1 MIIPSTQSV
10 VACLLLAAGT
20 CSFAQHAGNA
30 TFDGSYHVSKG
41 VDLSLNNPNSYSG
54 SIAFH
59 DVLEANVMANVK
71 ANAYVAI
78 FSATQNGSS
87 IEEADSLMSLR
98 LGTFVRNLAKRG
110 IKEEQVFIDV
120 ISMVPTYEF
129 EVTNKKFTRTLNEK
143 PTGFELKKNVHI
155 TFYDHHQANDLLT
168 IAGMSE
174 IYDLVKVDYIVDDL
188 DLVYQQLRDE
198 ALAVMARKKASYEK
212 NGIYLRFT
220 NMGERFS
227 SVYPHERY
235 EQYCAAKTGAPPAF
249 VNNAKKN
256 NTQSVQYDYAAKN
269 RTVYYDKVPDNQF
282 DKVTNTATGQP
293 MVQVYLSM
301 KAQFVIYDPE
311 TEKENKE
318 YKKKQREWTERE
330 MEIKLNGQA
339 IKAKDPKLAKGN

>member
-1 MIIPSTQSV
+1 MIPSTKSV
-10 VACLLLAAGT
+10 FVCLLLAASAG
-20 CSFAQHAGNA
+20 SFAQHAGNV

-59 DVLEANVMANVK
+59 DLLEANVMANVK

-87 IEEADSLMSLR
+87 IEEADSLMHIR
-98 LGTFVRNLAKRG
+98 LEAFARNLAKQG
-110 IKEEQVFIDV
+110 IKEEQIFIDV

-155 TFYDHHQANDLLT
+155 TFHDHNQANDLLT

-174 IYDLVKVDYIVDDL
+174 IYDLVKVDYIVDNL
-188 DLVYQQLRDE
+188 DIIYQQLRNE
-198 ALAVMARKKASYEK
+198 ALTVLANKKASYEK

-227 SVYPHERY
+227 SVYPQERY

-256 NTQSVQYDYAAKN
+256 ATQNVQYDYVAKN
-269 RTVYYDKVPDNQF
+269 RTVYYDKVPDSQF
-282 DKVTNTATGQP
+282 DKVTNLAVGQP

-330 MEIKLNGQA
+330 MEIKLNNQLQ
-339 IKAKDPKLAKGN
+339 KPKEPKLAKGN